1 MGRRPQ
7 SSLSFSELLPTL
19 GLSVIRF
26 WGLQV
31 PYGPERTKIDM
42 RIQQIAG
49 ERVPWI
55 FLVNPGWREAFK
67 KEWTGFHWYP
77 DNNVHFDWLYK
88 K

>member
-1 MGRRPQ
+1 
-7 SSLSFSELLPTL
+7 
-19 GLSVIRF
+19 
-26 WGLQV
+26 V
-31 PYGPERTKIDM
+31 PYGPERTKNDM

-67 KEWTGFHWYP
+67 KEWVGFHWYP